1 MDNYLGIPKTSLHI
15 PYNKTKDKEKT
26 PPQNHSKRNLV
37 LYTLTPI
44 LPIRRTASLPD
55 DIENHNSLR
64 ALGMVLLASIFF
76 PEDVRDLRDC
86 LKHLG
91 SKVSSKIKYEPKFNY
106 NDYQA
111 SFAFFRG
118 SSIQSLVNKLGKVG
132 YYLHKSDVTLFDTKF
147 GEFIRNLLHVQI
159 VDKIDTGRKIPVIT
173 KDEAGNFSKKETSVF
188 AQKLSGSF
196 ISKMICRSTQRI
208 MLWEVAIFSA
218 AWLPAIIKSFRN
230 PNHDEDKYKSL
241 GKQLIKSISN
251 VVVVFGAIGLAGA
264 IGSRKGPLGHILGMG
279 AGATIGMFTSNKINE
294 KLQQED
300 ITSYK

>member
-1 MDNYLGIPKTSLHI
+1 MDNCLRITKTNFYIL
-15 PYNKTKDKEKT
+15 PNKSKNEEKT
-26 PPQNHSKRNLV
+26 LPQNHNTRNLV

-55 DIENHNSLR
+55 DIENHNLLR

-76 PEDVRDLRDC
+76 PEDIRDLRDC

-91 SKVSSKIKYEPKFNY
+91 SKVSSKIKYGPKFNY
-106 NDYQA
+106 NDYQV

-118 SSIQSLVNKLGKVG
+118 SSIQFLVNKLGKVG
-132 YYLHKSDVTLFDTKF
+132 YYLHKSDITLFDTKF
-147 GEFIRNLLHVQI
+147 GKFIRNLLHVKI
-159 VDKIDTGRKIPVIT
+159 VDTIDTGRKIPVII
-173 KDEAGNFSKKETSVF
+173 KDETGNYIKKDVSVF

-218 AWLPAIIKSFRN
+218 AWLPTIIKSFLK
-230 PNHDEDKYKSL
+230 PNQGENKYKSFR
-241 GKQLIKSISN
+241 KQLVKSVSN
-251 VVVVFGAIGLAGA
+251 VVVIFGSIGLVGA

-294 KLQQED
+294 KL
-300 ITSYK
+300 K